1 MAESIADIRGQK
13 IKELVAEMKLYN
25 NPKELEEIRK
35 GMRKNVPLSMRGYLM
50 AYLYMTRYEE
60 QGHSSKQYGN
70 RHNSKKQDVTGKTP
84 NEDAVSFYIN
94 VGKASKTSPKELAEF
109 ICENAHINSS
119 DILSVAYKPNYSF
132 VYIKKNVADGI
143 IEAINGKPYNGRK
156 VKINYSKD

>member
-1 MAESIADIRGQK
+1 MAESIEDIRGQK

-35 GMRKNVPLSMRGYLM
+35 VMRKNVSLSMRGYLM

-60 QGHSSKQYGN
+60 KGHSSNQYGN
-70 RHNSKKQDVTGKTP
+70 RHNSKKQESAVKAP
-84 NEDAVSFYIN
+84 IEDAVSFYIN
-94 VGKASKTSPKELAEF
+94 IGKTSKTSPKELAEF

-119 DILSVAYKPNYSF
+119 DILSIAYKPNYSF
-132 VYIKKNVADGI
+132 VYIKKNVSDGV
-143 IEAINGKPYNGRK
+143 IEAINGQSYKGRK